1 VVTLGLY
8 TLFTFLANVAE
19 TAIGVVVLFLPPTG
33 SSYGPSR
40 LPTCTQTV
48 WNVVVGD
55 PGSTHS
61 SGNDIGNLLIM
72 PTTTSTPENN
82 QYSNEPGRPLFNGED
97 FLLGII

>member
-1 VVTLGLY
+1 MAVPG
-8 TLFTFLANVAE
+8 
-19 TAIGVVVLFLPPTG
+19 PPTG

-48 WNVVVGD
+48 WNVAVGD

-72 PTTTSTPENN
+72 PTNVAETAI
-82 QYSNEPGRPLFNGED
+82 GVVVLFLDQRLNCVD
-97 FLLGII
+97 MIWNKKILINYYVMQNMLML

>member
-1 VVTLGLY
+1 MAVPG
-8 TLFTFLANVAE
+8 
-19 TAIGVVVLFLPPTG
+19 PPTG

-48 WNVVVGD
+48 WNVAVGD

-82 QYSNEPGRPLFNGED
+82 QYSNEPVQIESCQSDLSLNVPINAQD
-97 FLLGII
+97 